1 MLEKKD
7 LVTMNYVN
15 GWAVQLT
22 HIFRG
27 LSSEITDF
35 IPCFACESMRT
46 RFLNTIA
53 LIHDVAHKKL
63 K

>member
-1 MLEKKD
+1 
-7 LVTMNYVN
+7 MNYVKE
-15 GWAVQLT
+15 WVVLLT

-27 LSSEITDF
+27 LSREITDF
-35 IPCFACESMRT
+35 ISCFACESTRT

-53 LIHDVAHKKL
+53 LIRDVAHEKTKI